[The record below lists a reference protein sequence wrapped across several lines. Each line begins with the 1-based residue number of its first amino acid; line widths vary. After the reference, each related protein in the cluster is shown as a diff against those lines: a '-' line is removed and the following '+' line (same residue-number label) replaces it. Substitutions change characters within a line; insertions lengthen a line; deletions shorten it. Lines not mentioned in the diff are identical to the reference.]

1 MTSSFTVTPD
11 AIVPAAEAAAA
22 AAARAPARWH
32 WDEKKEGR
40 AAGGRAAESA
50 GHAGSYS
57 RAGGGLGGRRAGAA
71 AETVL

>member
-40 AAGGRAAESA
+40 AAGGRAAESQQSA
-50 GHAGSYS
+50 SS
-57 RAGGGLGGRRAGAA
+57 P
-71 AETVL
+71 